1 MKKKEEKPVIPYT
14 GKAYAY
20 VAIGLAAAAF
30 VTFILSLVFAAA
42 GIYLL
47 IASVLLALG
56 ALSFANIQKKKNSFK
71 NLKIIIICSYVT
83 LALPVALF
91 IGGIIWSAV

>member
-1 MKKKEEKPVIPYT
+1 MKKEGKPEIPYT
-14 GKAYAY
+14 GKTFAYIA
-20 VAIGLAAAAF
+20 VGLAAAALITF
-30 VTFILSLVFAAA
+30 VLALVFSAA

-56 ALSFANIQKKKNSFK
+56 ALTFANIQKKKNNFK

>member
-1 MKKKEEKPVIPYT
+1 MKKKDEMPQIPYT

-20 VAIGLAAAAF
+20 VAIGLAAAALI
-30 VTFILSLVFAAA
+30 TFILALVFSTA
-42 GIYLL
+42 GMYLL
-47 IASVLLALG
+47 IASILLALG
-56 ALSFANIQKKKNSFK
+56 ALTFANIQKKKNNFK
-71 NLKIIIICSYVT
+71 NLKIIIICSYVA